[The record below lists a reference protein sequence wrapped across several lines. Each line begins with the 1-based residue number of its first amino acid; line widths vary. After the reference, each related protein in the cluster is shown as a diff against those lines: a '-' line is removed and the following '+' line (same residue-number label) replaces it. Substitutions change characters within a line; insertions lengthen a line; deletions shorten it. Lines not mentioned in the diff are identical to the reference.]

1 MFVNV
6 HHAGERIDSGR
17 WPKLA
22 AYVARIHGRPS
33 FKALIEEE
41 TPFVQRFRDAA

>member
-1 MFVNV
+1 VRL
-6 HHAGERIDSGR
+6 HA
-17 WPKLA
+17 
-22 AYVARIHGRPS
+22 RPS